1 MMYSFLLVGQ
11 SNMAG
16 RGFPSEVEKLPN
28 KDIYVL
34 RNGRWWPMYVPVNP
48 DRVTAGINLA
58 ESFVY
63 EFLKE
68 HPGDTVGI
76 IPCADGGTS
85 LDQWMPGKVLFDHA
99 VMMTSLALRSST
111 LAGIL
116 WHQGESDC
124 GDDRHPLYR
133 EKCTH
138 ILEQLRRE
146 VGCPDVPLL
155 LGGLGDFLPLC
166 EKSTKFINY
175 VHVNAHLQAMA
186 RSMKNCAFVSAEGLG
201 ANPDNLHFSAAAL
214 REFGLRYYEAYK
226 GLTPVR
232 GEGKEANLAFS
243 EIEKL

>member
-16 RGFPSEVEKLPN
+16 RGFPSEVEKIPN

-48 DRVTAGINLA
+48 DRVTAGINLS

-63 EFLKE
+63 EFLKD

-76 IPCADGGTS
+76 IPCADGGTA
-85 LDQWMPGKVLFDHA
+85 LHQWEPGEVLYDHA
-99 VMMTSLALRSST
+99 VMMTSLATRTST

-124 GDDRHPLYR
+124 SETRYPLYEER
-133 EKCTH
+133 CGR
-138 ILEQLRRE
+138 ILQQLRKD
-146 VGCPDVPLL
+146 VGAEDVPVI
-155 LGGLGDFLPLC
+155 LGGLGDFLPLW
-166 EKSTKFINY
+166 EKGDMSNY
-175 VHVNAHLQAMA
+175 VHVNAAMERMA
-186 RSMKNCAFVSAEGLG
+186 QKLPKFGFASAAGLG

-214 REFGLRYYEAYK
+214 REFGLRYYAEFKRLAPE
-226 GLTPVR
+226 LAA
-232 GEGKEANLAFS
+232 GKTADLS
-243 EIEKL
+243 VTEIEKL

>member
-16 RGFPSEVEKLPN
+16 RGFPAEVEKIPN
-28 KDIYVL
+28 DNIYVL
-34 RNGRWWPMYVPVNP
+34 RNGRWWRMYVPVNP

-63 EFLKE
+63 QFLQD

-76 IPCADGGTS
+76 IPCADGGTA
-85 LDQWMPGKVLFDHA
+85 LHQWEPGEVLYDHA
-99 VMMTSLALRSST
+99 VMMTSLAQRSST

-124 GDDRHPLYR
+124 GEAKYPLYE
-133 EKCTH
+133 EKCSR
-138 ILEQLRRE
+138 ILQKLRKD
-146 VGCPDVPLL
+146 VGAPDVPVI
-155 LGGLGDFLPLC
+155 LGGLGDFLLQC
-166 EKSTKFINY
+166 EKANFSNY
-175 VHVNAHLQAMA
+175 IHVNAALERMA
-186 RSMKNCAFVSAEGLG
+186 EKLPKFGFASAVGLG

-214 REFGLRYYEAYK
+214 REFGLWYYAEFKRLAPTL
-226 GLTPVR
+226 GA
-232 GEGKEANLAFS
+232 GKDADLAAT

>member
-16 RGFPSEVEKLPN
+16 RGFPAEVEKIPN
-28 KDIYVL
+28 DNIYVL
-34 RNGRWWPMYVPVNP
+34 RNGRWWRMYVPVNP

-63 EFLKE
+63 QFLQD

-76 IPCADGGTS
+76 IPCADGGTA
-85 LDQWMPGKVLFDHA
+85 LHQWEPGEVLYDHA
-99 VMMTSLALRSST
+99 VMMTSLAQRSST

-124 GDDRHPLYR
+124 GSSKYPLYE
-133 EKCTH
+133 EKCSR
-138 ILEQLRRE
+138 ILQQLRKD
-146 VGCPDVPLL
+146 VGAPDVPVI
-155 LGGLGDFLPLC
+155 LGGLGDFLLQC
-166 EKSTKFINY
+166 EKANFSNY
-175 VHVNAHLQAMA
+175 IHVNAALERMA
-186 RSMKNCAFVSAEGLG
+186 EKLPKFGFASAVGLG

-214 REFGLRYYEAYK
+214 REFGLRYYAEFKRLAPTLGAGK
-226 GLTPVR
+226 DADLT
-232 GEGKEANLAFS
+232 AT

>member
-16 RGFPSEVEKLPN
+16 RGFPAEVEKLPT
-28 KDIYVL
+28 DGIYVL
-34 RNGRWWPMYVPVNP
+34 RNGRWWKMYVPVNP

-63 EFLKE
+63 AFLKD

-76 IPCADGGTS
+76 IPCADGGTA
-85 LDQWMPGKVLFDHA
+85 LHQWEPGQVLYDHA
-99 VMMTSLALRSST
+99 VMMTSLATRSST

-124 GDDRHPLYR
+124 GEDRYPVYG
-133 EKCTH
+133 EKCSR
-138 ILEQLRRE
+138 ILQQLRQD
-146 VGCPDVPLL
+146 VGAPDVPLL
-155 LGGLGDFLPLC
+155 LGGLGDFLADC
-166 EKSTKFINY
+166 DISVKFKNY
-175 VHVNAHLQAMA
+175 VRVNAQLRMMA
-186 RSMKNCAFVSAEGLG
+186 ETMKNCAFVSAEGLG

-214 REFGLRYYEAYK
+214 REFGLRYYEGFKRLAPT
-226 GLTPVR
+226 LD
-232 GEGKEANLAFS
+232 EGKHADLGVT

>member
-1 MMYSFLLVGQ
+1 MLYSFLLVGQ

-48 DRVTAGINLA
+48 DRVTAGINLS
-58 ESFVY
+58 EGFVY

-124 GDDRHPLYR
+124 GDDRHPLYQ

>member
-124 GDDRHPLYR
+124 GDDRHPLYQ

-175 VHVNAHLQAMA
+175 VYVNAHLQAMA

-226 GLTPVR
+226 GLMPVR

>member
-48 DRVTAGINLA
+48 DRVTAGINLS

-124 GDDRHPLYR
+124 GDDRHPLYQ

-155 LGGLGDFLPLC
+155 LGGLGDFLPFC

>member
-16 RGFPSEVEKLPN
+16 RGFPGEVEKLPN

-48 DRVTAGINLA
+48 DRVTAGINLS
-58 ESFVY
+58 ESFVT
-63 EFLKE
+63 EFLKD

-76 IPCADGGTS
+76 IPCADGGTA
-85 LDQWMPGKVLFDHA
+85 LHQWEPGEVLYDHA
-99 VMMTSLALRSST
+99 VMMTSLATRTST

-124 GDDRHPLYR
+124 SDARYPLYE
-133 EKCTH
+133 EKCSR
-138 ILEQLRRE
+138 ILQQLRLD
-146 VGCPDVPLL
+146 VGAPDVPVI
-155 LGGLGDFLPLC
+155 LGGLGDFLLQC
-166 EKSTKFINY
+166 EKGNFANY
-175 VHVNAHLQAMA
+175 IHVNAALERMA
-186 RSMKNCAFVSAEGLG
+186 EKLPLFGFASAVGLG

-214 REFGLRYYEAYK
+214 REFGLRYYAQWK
-226 GLTPVR
+226 RLSPNL
-232 GEGKEANLAFS
+232 GEGKDADLRVT

>member
-16 RGFPSEVEKLPN
+16 RGIPSEVEPIP
-28 KDIYVL
+28 KDGIYVL

-63 EFLKE
+63 QFLQD

-85 LDQWMPGKVLFDHA
+85 LSQWEPGEVLYDHA
-99 VMMTSLALRSST
+99 VMMTSLAQRTST

-124 GDDRHPLYR
+124 GESRWPLYE
-133 EKCTH
+133 EKASR
-138 ILEQLRRE
+138 ILQQLRADVGAPE
-146 VGCPDVPLL
+146 VPVI
-155 LGGLGDFLPLC
+155 LGGLGDFLPLW
-166 EKSTKFINY
+166 ERGDMRNY
-175 VHVNAHLQAMA
+175 VHVNAALQAMA
-186 RSMKNCAFVSAEGLG
+186 EKLPRFGFASAEGLG
-201 ANPDNLHFSAAAL
+201 ANPDNLHFSAQAL
-214 REFGLRYYEAYK
+214 RAFGLRYYEEFKRLAPELSGGK
-226 GLTPVR
+226 DADLTVT
-232 GEGKEANLAFS
+232 

>member
-16 RGFPSEVEKLPN
+16 RGFPSEVEKIPN

-48 DRVTAGINLA
+48 DRVTAGINLS

-63 EFLKE
+63 EFLKD

-76 IPCADGGTS
+76 IPCADGGTAQH
-85 LDQWMPGKVLFDHA
+85 QWEPGEVLYDHA
-99 VMMTSLALRSST
+99 VMMTSLATRTST

-124 GDDRHPLYR
+124 SETRYPLYEER
-133 EKCTH
+133 CGR
-138 ILEQLRRE
+138 ILQQLRKD
-146 VGCPDVPLL
+146 VGAKDVPVI
-155 LGGLGDFLPLC
+155 LGGLGDFLPLW
-166 EKSTKFINY
+166 EKGDLSNY
-175 VHVNAHLQAMA
+175 VHVNAAMERMA
-186 RSMKNCAFVSAEGLG
+186 QKLPKFGFASAAGLG

-214 REFGLRYYEAYK
+214 REFGLRYYEEFKRLAPE
-226 GLTPVR
+226 LAA
-232 GEGKEANLAFS
+232 GKTADLS
-243 EIEKL
+243 VTEIEKL

>member
-48 DRVTAGINLA
+48 DRVTAGINLS
-58 ESFVY
+58 ESIVY

-124 GDDRHPLYR
+124 GDDRHPLYQ